1 MPEPGCHWVR
11 LPRFIGDAAMIHDAI
26 APLRAAGLPIV
37 LWGPGWIVDIFQ
49 GSPDYVAT
57 VADPVAKYSPFQAAK
72 MLRRHRPASIINF
85 PKSHRPLLAGLLA
98 RVPLRLGCGDGG
110 GHLLCTHSVRF
121 YRRDDHFSERYRSV
135 IRAAFPQ
142 LPEGPFSPFR
152 PRPEALAGAAR
163 ERENLGLGEYVV
175 FAPGANSGSK
185 RLSLKSF
192 TALGQRL
199 EGRGLGIVVLGAGA
213 EDRRLVAELKL
224 TLPKLVDRVDT
235 GGLADSA
242 AWICGAK
249 ALVGTDSGLAHL
261 AGIAGTPT
269 LVVFGPT
276 RPRHSV
282 PRGPKVRMIRLEG
295 LDCLECMTWNCP
307 LQGHPCMNQV
317 PDEVLGK
324 ALDDLLG

>member
-1 MPEPGCHWVR
+1 MPQPGSHWVR

-37 LWGPGWIVDIFQ
+37 LWGPGWIVDLFQ
-49 GSPDYVAT
+49 GSPDYKAT

-72 MLRRHRPASIINF
+72 MLRNHRPASVINF

-110 GHLLCTHSVRF
+110 GSLLCTHSVQF
-121 YRRDDHFSERYRSV
+121 YRQDTHFSDRYRSV
-135 IRAAFPQ
+135 IQDAFPQ
-142 LPEGPFSPFR
+142 LGEGPFSPFR
-152 PRPEALAGAAR
+152 PRAEALERVAR
-163 ERENLGLGEYVV
+163 EQENLGLGDYVV

-192 TALGQRL
+192 ASLGRHL
-199 EGRGLGIVVLGAGA
+199 EMRGLRTVVLGAGA
-213 EDRRLVAELKL
+213 EDRRLVTDLGVL
-224 TLPKLVDRVDT
+224 LPNLVDRVDA
-235 GGLADSA
+235 GGLADAA
-242 AWICGAK
+242 AWISGAR

-261 AGIAGTPT
+261 AGISGIPT

-282 PRGPKVRMIRLEG
+282 PRGPRVKMVRLENLG
-295 LDCLECMTWNCP
+295 CLECMTWNCP
-307 LQGHPCMNQV
+307 IQGHPCMSQV
-317 PDEVLGK
+317 PDDLLEH
-324 ALDDLLG
+324 ALDELLG